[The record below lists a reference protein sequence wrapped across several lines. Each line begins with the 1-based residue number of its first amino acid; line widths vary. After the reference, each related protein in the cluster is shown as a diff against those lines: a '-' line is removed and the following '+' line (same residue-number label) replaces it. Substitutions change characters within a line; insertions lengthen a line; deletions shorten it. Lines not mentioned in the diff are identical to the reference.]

1 MRRTLGG
8 LAAAVVVGGL
18 MAGGLAGTAAAA
30 DGATVYAA
38 PAGAGSD
45 CSAAAPCSLGSAV
58 GLANAAS
65 GDTVVLA
72 AGTYTAVALKLQAS
86 MSLTA
91 ASGAH
96 PVLQGG
102 GTDDVIDVVAG
113 TVSVSGLTV
122 TGGTTGI
129 ATEVSADMLT
139 VTGSTISG
147 NSSSGVDAETQA
159 TVTGST
165 IAANGGIGLSV
176 GSFDGK
182 AVSVTNT
189 TITGND
195 GSGIDLAKGSAV
207 VTLVGLTISDNGGS
221 PLRADGIGP
230 SGDPVSLGSSLI
242 TGNGDG
248 CFYDRAPA
256 DAGYNVESDDSC
268 GLGSTSRTNV
278 GDAAIGL
285 GPLAANGSTGPPTQ
299 AIGPSSAAYQ
309 VVPAGSA
316 LCPAA
321 DERGLPRPGS
331 GTTACDAGAYE
342 YQYQPVTLVQAAPT
356 SGTVTAGTAF
366 AAQLAVTGATGAV
379 TYTTTS
385 PAGPVTVSAAG
396 AVTAPA
402 STPAGVYQLTG
413 TDTDPLGD
421 TGTWAFTLSV
431 TAPGPARAD
440 LSLALTAPAQ
450 VSARGKVT
458 VTLTVRNAG
467 PSAATRAG
475 TALLLPRG
483 WTVASAG
490 GGTLTGRQILTFTTA
505 SVPAGSAVTYTVTLT
520 APSAAGRAVLAA
532 ATASVTG
539 DPSYRNNV
547 AAALVQIR

>member
-45 CSAAAPCSLGSAV
+45 CSAAAPCSLDTAV
-58 GLANAAS
+58 GQANAAS

-72 AGTYTAVALKLQAS
+72 DGSYSGVALHLQAS

-91 ASGAH
+91 APGAH
-96 PVLQGG
+96 PVLHGD
-102 GTDDVIDVVAG
+102 GTDAVVEADAG
-113 TVSVSGLTV
+113 TVAVSGLTV
-122 TGGTTGI
+122 TGGAIGI
-129 ATEVSADMLT
+129 GAAPTAGPLT
-139 VTGSTISG
+139 VTGSTMSG
-147 NSSSGVDAETQA
+147 NSSYGLVADTST
-159 TVTGST
+159 TVAGST
-165 IAANGGIGLSV
+165 IAANGVIGLMV
-176 GSFDGK
+176 GPVNGP
-182 AVSVTNT
+182 AISVTNT
-189 TITGND
+189 TITGNRT
-195 GSGIDLAKGSAV
+195 GIELSKGSAS
-207 VTLVGLTISDNGGS
+207 VTLTGVTISGNSQLGVEEE
-221 PLRADGIGP
+221 GIGS
-230 SGDPVSLGSSLI
+230 SGDSVRLGSSLI
-242 TGNGDG
+242 TGNGTG
-248 CFYDRAPA
+248 CFFDRAPA

-268 GLGSTSRTNV
+268 GLGSTSQVGV

-285 GPLAANGSTGPPTQ
+285 GPLAANGSAGPQTQ

-309 VVPAGSA
+309 LVPAGSA

-321 DERGLPRPGS
+321 DERGVPRPGS

-342 YQYQPVTLVQAAPT
+342 YHAPVALTQAVPT

-379 TYTTTS
+379 TYATTS
-385 PAGPVTVSAAG
+385 PAGPVTVSSAG

-402 STPAGVYQLTG
+402 TTPAGVYQLTG

-440 LSLALTAPAQ
+440 LSLTLTAPAQ

-490 GGTLTGRQILTFTTA
+490 GGTLTGRQILTFTAAT
-505 SVPAGSAVTYTVTLT
+505 VPAGSAVTYTVTLT

-547 AAALVQIR
+547 AAVLVQIR

>member
-1 MRRTLGG
+1 M
-8 LAAAVVVGGL
+8 
-18 MAGGLAGTAAAA
+18 
-30 DGATVYAA
+30 
-38 PAGAGSD
+38 
-45 CSAAAPCSLGSAV
+45 
-58 GLANAAS
+58 
-65 GDTVVLA
+65 
-72 AGTYTAVALKLQAS
+72 
-86 MSLTA
+86 
-91 ASGAH
+91 
-96 PVLQGG
+96 
-102 GTDDVIDVVAG
+102 
-113 TVSVSGLTV
+113 
-122 TGGTTGI
+122 
-129 ATEVSADMLT
+129 
-139 VTGSTISG
+139 SG
-147 NSSSGVDAETQA
+147 NSSYGLDAETST
-159 TVTGST
+159 TVAGST
-165 IAANGGIGLSV
+165 IAANGVIGLTV
-176 GSFDGK
+176 GPVDGP
-182 AVSVTNT
+182 AISVTNT
-189 TITGND
+189 TITGNNT
-195 GSGIDLAKGSAV
+195 GIELSKGSAS
-207 VTLVGLTISDNGGS
+207 VTLTGVTISGNSQFG
-221 PLRADGIGP
+221 LEEEGIGP
-230 SGDPVSLGSSLI
+230 SGDSVRLGSSLI
-242 TGNGDG
+242 TGNGTG
-248 CFYDRAPA
+248 CFFDRTPA
-256 DAGYNVESDDSC
+256 DAGYNVASDDSC
-268 GLGSTSRTNV
+268 ALGSTSRANV

-285 GPLAANGSTGPPTQ
+285 GPLAANGSAGPQTQ

-309 VVPAGSA
+309 LVPAGSA

-356 SGTVTAGTAF
+356 SGMVTAGTAF

-431 TAPGPARAD
+431 TVPGPARAD
-440 LSLALTAPAQ
+440 LSLTLNAPAQ
-450 VSARGKVT
+450 ASARGKVT

-490 GGTLTGRQILTFTTA
+490 GGTLTGRQILTFTAAT
-505 SVPAGSAVTYTVTLT
+505 VPAGSAVTYTVTLT

>member
-45 CSAAAPCSLGSAV
+45 CSAAAPCSLDTAV

-65 GDTVVLA
+65 GDTVALA
-72 AGTYTAVALKLQAS
+72 DGTYTGVALKLQAS

-96 PVLQGG
+96 PVLRGG
-102 GTDDVIDVVAG
+102 GTDDVIDVEAG
-113 TVSVSGLTV
+113 TASVSGLTV
-122 TGGTTGI
+122 TGGTNGI
-129 ATEVSADMLT
+129 DTEVTADMLT

-147 NSSSGVDAETQA
+147 NSSFGVDVGTQA

-165 IAANGGIGLSV
+165 IAANGGGLSV
-176 GSFDGK
+176 GSLDGK
-182 AVSVTNT
+182 AISVTNT

-195 GSGIDLAKGSAV
+195 GSGIELDKGSAV
-207 VTLVGLTISDNGGS
+207 VTLVGLTISDNGGF
-221 PLRADGIGP
+221 PLNGDGTGP

-248 CFYDRAPA
+248 CFFDRSPT

-268 GLGSTSRTNV
+268 GLGSASRTNV

-285 GPLAANGSTGPPTQ
+285 GPLAANGSAGPPTQ

-366 AAQLAVTGATGAV
+366 TAQLAVTGATGAV

-505 SVPAGSAVTYTVTLT
+505 TVPAGSIVTYTVTLT